1 MSIYYSI
8 GGPIMKSTGVVR
20 KIDEMGR
27 VVIPM
32 EIRKTLDIKDGD
44 SLEIFIDND
53 NIIFHKYQPSCTFC
67 GSCDD
72 IQFYLGKRICRACIE
87 RVKEQF

>member
-1 MSIYYSI
+1 
-8 GGPIMKSTGVVR
+8 MKSTGVVR

-44 SLEIFIDND
+44 SLEIFVDND
-53 NIIFHKYQPSCTFC
+53 NIIFHKYQPSCIFC
-67 GSCDD
+67 GNCDNVE
-72 IQFYLGKRICRACIE
+72 FYAGKRICHDCIE
-87 RVKEQF
+87 RLKDQF

>member
-1 MSIYYSI
+1 MII
-8 GGPIMKSTGVVR
+8 NVIQEDKGMKSTGVVR

-44 SLEIFIDND
+44 SLEIFTDND
-53 NIIFHKYQPSCTFC
+53 NIIFHKYQPSCNRTNF
-67 GSCDD
+67 
-72 IQFYLGKRICRACIE
+72 
-87 RVKEQF
+87 